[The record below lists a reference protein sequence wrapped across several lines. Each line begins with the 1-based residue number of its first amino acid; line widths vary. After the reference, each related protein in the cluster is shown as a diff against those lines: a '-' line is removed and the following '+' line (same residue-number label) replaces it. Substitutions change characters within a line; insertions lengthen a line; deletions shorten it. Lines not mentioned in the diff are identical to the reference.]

1 MNSLLKLT
9 LGSRPARACTL
20 SSCAIPWSV
29 SAAWN
34 WTLLLRARANAS
46 CSVSVSGA
54 CVELCGCDS
63 WAAMWTNGQINNSKN
78 VVSVADFPA
87 DTGEPPASANKYT
100 FHGLCTRHAAKFETL
115 RQESVTLR

>member
-20 SSCAIPWSV
+20 SSWAIPWSV

-34 WTLLLRARANAS
+34 WTLLLRARASAS

-54 CVELCGCDS
+54 WVELGGCDS
-63 WAAMWTNGQINNSKN
+63 WAAMWTSGQIDNNKN

-87 DTGEPPASANKYT
+87 DTGDLLQTPTSIR
-100 FHGLCTRHAAKFETL
+100 FMDRVQDLSAKFGTP
-115 RQESVTLR
+115 RQKI